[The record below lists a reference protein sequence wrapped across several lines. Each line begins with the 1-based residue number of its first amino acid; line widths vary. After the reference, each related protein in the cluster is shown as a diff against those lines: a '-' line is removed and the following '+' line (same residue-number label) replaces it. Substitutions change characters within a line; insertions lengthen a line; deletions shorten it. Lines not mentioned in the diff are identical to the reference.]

1 VTLEEAELI
10 LGPELSTLAWSI
22 SVPPANQ
29 WEVDLLVLLL
39 TGPSCG
45 SPVAI
50 SDDRPTTDL

>member
-22 SVPPANQ
+22 SAPPANQ
-29 WEVDLLVLLL
+29 REVDLLVLLL

-45 SPVAI
+45 APVAV
-50 SDDRPTTDL
+50 SDDWSTTDL